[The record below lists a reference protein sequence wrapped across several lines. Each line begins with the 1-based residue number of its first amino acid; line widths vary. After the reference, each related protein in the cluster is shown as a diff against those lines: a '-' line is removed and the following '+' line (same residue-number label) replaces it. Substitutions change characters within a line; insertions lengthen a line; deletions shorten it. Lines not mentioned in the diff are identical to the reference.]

1 MTAHTPG
8 FDVSH
13 EQPPLPNQHFSSWLR
28 GQTTLFISQI
38 VAVLGIVLFLA
49 EEVYYVSHFGEQSE
63 RLEPLTIKLIVD
75 CAHVVFIA
83 VFILVLIQ
91 VLDDNERN
99 SHRVKQVYERVFG
112 KHGVDYEHD
121 LGRSKE
127 QLKIFKRH
135 FLRFWIGMLFLYV
148 FFACQHSYEL
158 AIKHP
163 EHAANSAH
171 GVSHA
176 SPNANEGHDG
186 KGEKFKAEVKYNDT
200 GKEGSLKAELS
211 YERIKEAEVTG
222 LASEPTPSPTPA
234 ASHGSETRAV
244 WRILAFPFIVFF
256 FNNLTQLFV
265 FWCFLVLWIPF
276 NEMGAKYKKYRNGS
290 FIIVGVLTF
299 LFPLLAWV
307 KAAGHTPVEWDAFI
321 AVFDALS
328 GVINAVALALLIAR
342 LDSKL
347 VGLPSWLISILYS
360 YAAVQPLFMVFSLS
374 QSLVLEKIATSVL
387 IFVFISKIY
396 FFLIIIYA
404 LQTGKMLNYL
414 FCFPIL
420 RKRAKAS
427 NHDLRDLYYFLTA
440 ACALRPWKVPYYL
453 FFSPVLRGRAEAD
466 GVELSE
472 GRLMRLSTRCTG
484 WVWGRLSSN
493 NKRRI
498 RKARK
503 RRSLWLRSGYP
514 LKISARLGLV
524 TICFF
529 FIYLIYSLLTQ
540 NNSFSVDDLAGP
552 GNLAARL
559 HNDFMVEQS
568 AVAVE
573 QRIAHGP
580 VPPSGNDLL
589 PLLER
594 NLLSVYLRGKLPPDV
609 RRQLDEYDP
618 STAPPESLNKALVE
632 QLNQALGDS
641 TLFDVRRFEGV
652 SLTEETR
659 TLVKQSLVAGK
670 PQGDALLH
678 FNRLLLEG
686 AYPLEIAG
694 HPQSVAGEGWR
705 EALNPAF
712 DCIQLLFILW
722 MIVTVYLLREENEYG
737 GSGALRTGERIF
749 GYVLKH
755 RYPPGDG
762 KKLLKKFKE
771 YFLYFWC
778 VMFLLYIVFLLDHLG
793 VSLCS
798 DEKGSVAVTSGI
810 LWSIPGCTG
819 TPAPGSVAL
828 MLNVLLYP
836 FLEFSL
842 GTLNLMF
849 VFWCFVVMRSPAF
862 DRRAVM
868 RQKMLVN
875 HSAFV
880 VALLIAVFPLLLFW
894 IGGPTLSESDM
905 RDYATVFNGVTG
917 MLSAIVL
924 ALLIARMDS
933 KLFGLPSWSIGMLF
947 AYASIQPLIVAFALN
962 DAVLRMVRTSVLI
975 AALGLKICFFLIIA
989 HSLQSGRALNYLI
1002 SFPFLKNRVDSIFE
1016 NQFEI
1021 RLAKGEAHSFS
1032 ISILKKNFLQY
1043 SVEKRFKS
1051 RKRCDMY
1058 VSGLRKRMKDRDSY
1072 LPPREGSH
1080 PNARC
1085 HEELGTH
1092 WVELRSKGKLLC
1104 ESTPLKTEEEVQDL
1118 IAESIEKIPYCKYT
1132 RT

>member
-1 MTAHTPG
+1 MTAHTPA
-8 FDVSH
+8 VSH
-13 EQPPLPNQHFSSWLR
+13 DQPPLPNQHFSSWLR

-38 VAVLGIVLFLA
+38 VAVLGIVLFIA
-49 EEVYYVSHFGEQSE
+49 EEVYYVSHFREQSE
-63 RLEPLTIKLIVD
+63 LLEPLTIKLIVD
-75 CAHVVFIA
+75 CAHVAFMA

-112 KHGVDYEHD
+112 KHGVDYEHA

-148 FFACQHSYEL
+148 FFACQHSFEL
-158 AIKHP
+158 ATKHP
-163 EHAANSAH
+163 EQAAHAAH
-171 GVSHA
+171 GVSHT
-176 SPNANEGHDG
+176 SPNANEGHDD
-186 KGEKFKAEVKYNDT
+186 KEEKFKAEVKYNDT
-200 GKEGSLKAELS
+200 GREGSLKAELS
-211 YERIKEAEVTG
+211 YERVKEAESTG
-222 LASEPTPSPTPA
+222 LASESPPSPTPA
-234 ASHGSETRAV
+234 ASHGSETGAV

-420 RKRAKAS
+420 RERAKAD
-427 NHDLRDLYYFLTA
+427 NRELRDLYYLLTA
-440 ACALRPWKVPYYL
+440 ARALRPWKVPYSL

-472 GRLMRLSTRCTG
+472 GRLMRLCTRCTG

-493 NKRRI
+493 RKRRI
-498 RKARK
+498 RKTRK

-529 FIYLIYSLLTQ
+529 FIYLIYSLITQ
-540 NNSFSVDDLAGP
+540 SNSFSADDLTGP
-552 GNLAARL
+552 DNLAVRL
-559 HNDFMVEQS
+559 HNDFIVEQS
-568 AVAVE
+568 AVALE

-589 PLLER
+589 PLFER
-594 NLLSVYLRGKLPPDV
+594 NLLSAYLREKLPSDV
-609 RRQLDEYDP
+609 RRQLDDYDP

-641 TLFDVRRFEGV
+641 TLFDVRRFNGV
-652 SLTEETR
+652 NLKEEAR
-659 TLVKQSLVAGK
+659 TFVKQSSVTGR

-686 AYPLEIAG
+686 AYPLEIAE
-694 HPQSVAGEGWR
+694 HPQSGAGEGWR
-705 EALNPAF
+705 AALNPAF
-712 DCIQLLFILW
+712 DCIQLLFVSW
-722 MIVTVYLLREENEYG
+722 MIVTVYLLREENGYG

-778 VMFLLYIVFLLDHLG
+778 AMFLLYVVFLLDHLG

-798 DEKGSVAVTSGI
+798 DEKGSVAVTSRI
-810 LWSIPGCTG
+810 LWSVSGCAG
-819 TPAPGSVAL
+819 TPAPGSVPL

-849 VFWCFVVMRSPAF
+849 VFWCFIVMRSPAF

-947 AYASIQPLIVAFALN
+947 AYASIQPLVVAFALN
-962 DAVLRMVRTSVLI
+962 DTVLRMVQTSVLI
-975 AALGLKICFFLIIA
+975 TALGLKICFFLIIA
-989 HSLQSGRALNYLI
+989 HSLQSGRALNYLLC
-1002 SFPFLKNRVDSIFE
+1002 FPFLKNRVDSIFE

-1021 RLAKGEAHSFS
+1021 RLAKGDAHSFS
-1032 ISILKKNFLQY
+1032 ISILKKNHLQY

-1058 VSGLRKRMKDRDSY
+1058 VSGLRRRMKDRDSY
-1072 LPPREGSH
+1072 LPPREGRH

-1085 HEELGTH
+1085 HEELGTY

-1104 ESTPLKTEEEVQDL
+1104 ESISLKTEEEVQDL